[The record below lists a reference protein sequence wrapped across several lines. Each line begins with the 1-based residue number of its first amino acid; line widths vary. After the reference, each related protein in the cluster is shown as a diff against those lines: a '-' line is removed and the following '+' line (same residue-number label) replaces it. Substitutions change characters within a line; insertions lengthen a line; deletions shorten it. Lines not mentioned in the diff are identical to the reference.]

1 VLVGCHH
8 EEVVA
13 QDDGLSRP
21 EHPASD
27 SGWLG
32 KGREILPMCHWLSS
46 CSFISTCVLSLQ
58 LLSRRSADVPV
69 LLVEVTRAREAAAA
83 VEAARVTTVLAAETS
98 AQEAA
103 VVRVSAALHVKD
115 AKDPTNVTERE
126 ALERVSRVEV
136 ENAMVLASARE
147 DAEGFVQKITLLEG
161 DLAAERRA

>member
-1 VLVGCHH
+1 VLVGSHH
-8 EEVVA
+8 KEVVA

-27 SGWLG
+27 SSWLE

-58 LLSRRSADVPV
+58 LLSRRSANVPV
-69 LLVEVTRAREAAAA
+69 LLVEVTWAREVVAA

-115 AKDPTNVTERE
+115 AKDPANVAERE

-136 ENAMVLASARE
+136 ENAMALASARE